1 MKNVIVTGL
10 LILGVTLG
18 AASCAKVADD
28 IAAPAEP
35 ADTDE
40 LAPRV
45 EPKDLENT
53 YNPLV
58 EEEIESDEAP
68 LETEEM
74 EDPPLIK

>member
-1 MKNVIVTGL
+1 MRNLLLAGL
-10 LILGVTLG
+10 LIVGITCG
-18 AASCAKVADD
+18 AASCAKVAED

-35 ADTDE
+35 ADSDE

-45 EPKDLENT
+45 EPKRDYDK

-74 EDPPLIK
+74 EDQPLIK

>member
-1 MKNVIVTGL
+1 MKSILIAGL
-10 LILGVTLG
+10 FILGIAFG

-35 ADTDE
+35 AETDE

-45 EPKDLENT
+45 EPKSFDNK

-74 EDPPLIK
+74 EDQPLFK

>member
-1 MKNVIVTGL
+1 MKNIILAGL
-10 LILGVTLG
+10 MLFGLTLG
-18 AASCAKVADD
+18 AASCAKVAED
-28 IAAPAEP
+28 ITAPAEP

-45 EPKDLENT
+45 EPKSFDKR
-53 YNPLV
+53 YNPLI

-74 EDPPLIK
+74 EDKPLFK

>member
-1 MKNVIVTGL
+1 MKSFALVLTIMVIS
-10 LILGVTLG
+10 LGV
-18 AASCAKVADD
+18 SCAKVADD

-35 ADTDE
+35 TATDE

-45 EPKDLENT
+45 EPKRDDGK

-68 LETEEM
+68 LETQEM